1 MYKPNFCSACGEQ
14 IVRDKWRIWTS
25 RRFCQTCAPRFR
37 KERIAA
43 YVIAAAI
50 IFGTGLAAANLA
62 RNFSKPAPPPLIV
75 ERSNINRAMKEA
87 GQTPAPATVSKES
100 ALSVDAEPKTNS
112 ASNSNSGFTK
122 ARDGAASERITDP
135 NEIVSICGARTQ
147 KGTPCSRRVRGTGR
161 CWQHKGLPA
170 MLPASKLIVQG

>member
-14 IVRDKWRIWTS
+14 IVRNKWHIWTS

-37 KERIAA
+37 KEGIAA
-43 YVIAAAI
+43 HLIAAAI

-62 RNFSKPAPPPLIV
+62 RNFSKPTPPPLII
-75 ERSNINRAMKEA
+75 ERNNRTVKEVREA
-87 GQTPAPATVSKES
+87 SAPAAVLTEATLSGEIESKTS
-100 ALSVDAEPKTNS
+100 RT
-112 ASNSNSGFTK
+112 SNSNTDFAK
-122 ARDGAASERITDP
+122 AGDGATGERMTDP

-147 KGTPCSRRVRGTGR
+147 KGKPCSRRVRGTGR